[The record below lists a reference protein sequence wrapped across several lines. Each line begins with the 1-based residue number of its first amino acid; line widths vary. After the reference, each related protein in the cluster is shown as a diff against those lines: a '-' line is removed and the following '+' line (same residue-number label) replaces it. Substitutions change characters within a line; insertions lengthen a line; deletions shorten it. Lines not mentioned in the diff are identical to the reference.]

1 MQAQGANVATPRR
14 RTRLHSSELAESFV
28 ARRHQLRLTQAE
40 LALLAG
46 VGRSTVQALEG
57 GKDSVQLDGAIAI
70 ADALGCRITLNNRSG
85 IPVPP
90 LDPR

>member
-1 MQAQGANVATPRR
+1 MMAEPRR
-14 RTRLHSSELAESFV
+14 RTRKRSSGLADAFV

-57 GKDSVQLDGAIAI
+57 GKDSVQLDGAVAV
-70 ADALGCRITLNNRSG
+70 ADALGCEISLATRAGMT
-85 IPVPP
+85 VPQ
-90 LDPR
+90 LDSP

>member
-1 MQAQGANVATPRR
+1 MAEPRK
-14 RTRLHSSELAESFV
+14 RTRERSSRLAEAFV

-57 GKDSVQLDGAIAI
+57 GKDSVQLDGAVAV
-70 ADALGCRITLNNRSG
+70 ADALGCEISLTTRAGMT
-85 IPVPP
+85 VPP
-90 LDPR
+90 LDAP

>member
-1 MQAQGANVATPRR
+1 MATPRR
-14 RTRLHSSELAESFV
+14 RTRVHSSELAESFV
-28 ARRHQLRLTQAE
+28 ARRHQLRLTHAE

-57 GKDSVQLDGAIAI
+57 GKDSVQLDGAIAM
-70 ADALGCRITLNNRSG
+70 ADALGCRITLNNPSD